1 MAEEYQ
7 KISELLIAGD
17 IERVK
22 ELTQKALDEC
32 RSPEEGPAILVLQ
45 LSSRSA
51 VTFRIRLAASKVA
64 GFI

>member
-7 KISELLIAGD
+7 EISELLIAGD

-32 RSPEEGPAILVLQ
+32 R
-45 LSSRSA
+45 
-51 VTFRIRLAASKVA
+51 
-64 GFI
+64 